1 MVQWLGI
8 VACIADVR
16 VRFSLQSCFF
26 SFFFKELKF
35 FLASYDTLDDPC
47 EGQRPCLERPSRR
60 SIARAE
66 GPVRTPSRRSIA
78 RAEGPVRTPLPTIL
92 RLYKGRRPG
101 LGHSSNFAQL
111 GEGFFRV

>member
-1 MVQWLGI
+1 MQTFG
-8 VACIADVR
+8 

-35 FLASYDTLDDPC
+35 FLASNDTLDDPC

-66 GPVRTPSRRSIA
+66 GPVRTP
-78 RAEGPVRTPLPTIL
+78 LPTIL
-92 RLYKGRRPG
+92 RLDKGRRPG
-101 LGHSSNFAQL
+101 LGHPSNFAQL
-111 GEGFFRV
+111 GEGFF